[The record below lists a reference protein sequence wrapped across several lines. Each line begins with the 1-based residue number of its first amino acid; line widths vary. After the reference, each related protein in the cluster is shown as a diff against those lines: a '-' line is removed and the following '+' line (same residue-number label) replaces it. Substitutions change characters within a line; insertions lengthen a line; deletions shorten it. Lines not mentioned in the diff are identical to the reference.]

1 MLRYGNIEFLYFLAI
16 IPLLLLTLYL
26 YNRWQKKSISKFG
39 DPNLVMDLMK
49 NYSKS
54 RRNIRNTLFIL
65 SILFLIIGISNPQI
79 GTKMEEVKREGVD
92 LMIACS
98 FLFPKKSFSSIPST
112 FPFVIKFLISLS
124 SRE

>member
-1 MLRYGNIEFLYFLAI
+1 MLRYGNIEFLYILAI

-65 SILFLIIGISNPQI
+65 SIIF
-79 GTKMEEVKREGVD
+79 
-92 LMIACS
+92 
-98 FLFPKKSFSSIPST
+98 
-112 FPFVIKFLISLS
+112 
-124 SRE
+124 